1 MNARVDNRIVAW
13 QEAYALDLPEIDAQ
27 HQVLFDLMNALWH
40 AIIVRAPAQETLA
53 LVSELERYTIVH
65 FTEEETFMRRAGY
78 SRFDAHKHAHDRFVA
93 RVAEEKARIE
103 AGAPFGLEILHF
115 LKDWLVQPIVVVDRC
130 YADEIRDRQSRPDAQ
145 APSLRGLSRYLRRLG
160 LGRSAQGEHR

>member
-103 AGAPFGLEILHF
+103 AERIA
-115 LKDWLVQPIVVVDRC
+115 K
-130 YADEIRDRQSRPDAQ
+130 AQ
-145 APSLRGLSRYLRRLG
+145 AEEELKQKQKAARDARYAARKAAKKERRRGY
-160 LGRSAQGEHR
+160 